1 MDRVKKA
8 NEMVAEM
15 MELESKF
22 IACSGC
28 RQVYPVGRVV
38 KVGARNFCYG
48 CFSVAEATGLIAGDE
63 AA

>member
-1 MDRVKKA
+1 MERAKKPS
-8 NEMVAEM
+8 EMVAEM

-38 KVGARNFCYG
+38 KVGSRNFCYD
-48 CFSVAEATGLIAGDE
+48 CFSAAEATGLIAGDE